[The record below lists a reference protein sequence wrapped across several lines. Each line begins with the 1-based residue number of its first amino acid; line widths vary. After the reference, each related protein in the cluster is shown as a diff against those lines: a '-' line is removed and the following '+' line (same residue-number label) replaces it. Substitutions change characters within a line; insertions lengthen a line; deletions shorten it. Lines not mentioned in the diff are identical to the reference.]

1 MPHKLWYDCDDG
13 RVADAT
19 LVWILFFYIFRDDTP
34 PLSQV
39 AIPASHGLKPLTGAW
54 VGTIFHGNPV
64 RRPRKYWLPSRRGL
78 TYFFLDFSPSFFC
91 RESIPN
97 QTPLHIPLPLEI
109 EDLLTELICCEFFL
123 SSWLPTPVQRIA
135 YRSCSEHGTSFL
147 LFLISDLPLFFLV
160 IK

>member
-1 MPHKLWYDCDDG
+1 MPHTFWYDWDDG

-19 LVWILFFYIFRDDTP
+19 LVWILFFYIFLVNQP

-64 RRPRKYWLPSRRGL
+64 RRQRKYWLPSRRGS
-78 TYFFLDFSPSFFC
+78 TYFFSGFFPCVFC

-97 QTPLHIPLPLEI
+97 KKNSQYPPPPCNRGAFNRTH
-109 EDLLTELICCEFFL
+109 LLRIFL
-123 SSWLPTPVQRIA
+123 VL
-135 YRSCSEHGTSFL
+135 GFL
-147 LFLISDLPLFFLV
+147 LHSHASGFLNICYFWYLIFMIFLYFFW
-160 IK
+160 